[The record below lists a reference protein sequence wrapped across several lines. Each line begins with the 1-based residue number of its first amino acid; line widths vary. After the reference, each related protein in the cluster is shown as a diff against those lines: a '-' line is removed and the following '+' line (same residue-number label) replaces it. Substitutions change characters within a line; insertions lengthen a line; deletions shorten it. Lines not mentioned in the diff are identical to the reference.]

1 MELNR
6 ILMTAWPDGFSAGAY
21 FAGAGVKYI
30 CVAGKAVT
38 ADRAA
43 ERRTL
48 QRYAHS
54 SYSQARWSCVCEC
67 WEQCA
72 AAF

>member
-1 MELNR
+1 MD
-6 ILMTAWPDGFSAGAY
+6 PAGAY
-21 FAGAGVKYI
+21 FAGAGVRYI

-54 SYSQARWSCVCEC
+54 SYSQARLVLRLEVLGALCCGLLRLNGL
-67 WEQCA
+67 A
-72 AAF
+72 